1 MRGIS
6 VERLKEIGSGY
17 MSDNAKNALI
27 RDECREL
34 QEPWMTLDEFLRSGF
49 EGLCFVSIESYVI
62 LSERTNYGFFGT
74 GGIMFDISS
83 ITHVMPIH
91 KPDPP
96 R

>member
-1 MRGIS
+1 MTLIPS
-6 VERLKEIGSGY
+6 QESIDRLRMIMEEK
-17 MSDNAKNALI
+17 DH
-27 RDECREL
+27 
-34 QEPWMTLDEFLRSGF
+34 WMKLDEFLRSGF

>member
-62 LSERTNYGFFGT
+62 LSERTNFAFFGT
-74 GGIMFDISS
+74 NGIMFDISS

-91 KPDPP
+91 KPELP